1 LLIKNNGSIEIDN
14 VQGILS
20 IDKSTIK
27 EKEYQDIELMN
38 VENGIIN
45 IDAPNSNVVI
55 FLKSLHDSSYVNC
68 KKCTV
73 YVCEDFY

>member
-1 LLIKNNGSIEIDN
+1 MLIKNNGSIQIDN

-27 EKEYQDIELMN
+27 EKDYQEIELLN
-38 VENGIIN
+38 VENGILN
-45 IDAPNSNVVI
+45 IDAPNSSVTI

-73 YVCEDFY
+73 YVCADFY